1 METAERNVDK
11 GGYQPMSVEEFSS
24 LRRPPEIGSMA
35 DAIEFVRGIIDSL
48 RVWPETIEVL
58 DPAESED
65 ELTPV
70 HGGRG
75 YAGVHAKMQVIR
87 WKVLNAIQ
95 KRHAEPMMPEL
106 ILKADSGIVAFIWD
120 KEIYL
125 AA

>member
-1 METAERNVDK
+1 METAERNVDQ
-11 GGYQPMSVEEFSS
+11 GGYQPMSVEEFSP

-58 DPAESED
+58 DPGEFKV

-70 HGGRG
+70 YTRG
-75 YAGVHAKMQVIR
+75 YTGAHAKMQAIR
-87 WKVLNAIQ
+87 WRVLNAIHH
-95 KRHAEPMMPEL
+95 RHAEPMMPEL